1 MDYSDSFVSV
11 SDGTFPVCCGCG
23 AAASAALS
31 CRLLKRVDVK
41 WSSLT
46 GRRRLS
52 VCFCGVKCRAAATE
66 EPLYA
71 GSVSM
76 EPAF

>member
-1 MDYSDSFVSV
+1 MTERFPSV
-11 SDGTFPVCCGCG
+11 VVVEQQRRQRSP
-23 AAASAALS
+23 AE
-31 CRLLKRVDVK
+31 

-52 VCFCGVKCRAAATE
+52 VCFGGVKCRAAAAE